1 MSRVADVPGEN
12 ALTIVAA
19 EGSRVISRTHYAAQ
33 AIAEAIFTG
42 VLRPGAQVGEQE
54 WAERLEVS
62 RIPVREALR
71 KLETEGLVEI
81 RPRRGAFVA
90 RMEKTEF
97 TEVYDVRALLEG
109 FAARLCAQSITHR
122 SLEQMED
129 VLLEMRE
136 AAASAEVDRYG
147 SLSVAFLELVW
158 ESVHNR
164 VVRDLIRRLW
174 RRSLRL
180 RLISMRLPGYV
191 ENSLASHEHLLDALR
206 HRDPAA
212 AEMVRWLHVQRSK
225 RALLNGYYGRPD
237 QRAVLEQDLPPL
249 GDLKALL
256 LDAERPSG
264 RARRP

>member
-1 MSRVADVPGEN
+1 MRVPVVSGRA
-12 ALTIVAA
+12 ALKI
-19 EGSRVISRTHYAAQ
+19 EGPRAPSRTHYAAQ

-42 VLRPGAQVGEQE
+42 ALRPGEQIGEQD
-54 WAERLEVS
+54 WAERLDVS

-81 RPRRGAFVA
+81 QPRRGAFVA
-90 RMEKTEF
+90 RMDRTEF
-97 TEVYDVRALLEG
+97 TEVYDVRALLEA
-109 FAARLCAQSITHR
+109 FAARLCAF
-122 SLEQMED
+122 SLTAASLKQMED
-129 VLLEMRE
+129 VLIQMR
-136 AAASAEVDRYG
+136 AAAANGEVDRYG
-147 SLSVAFLELVW
+147 SLSVTFLEIVW
-158 ESVHNR
+158 ENVHNR

-180 RLISMRLPGYV
+180 RLISMRLPGYI
-191 ENSLASHEHLLDALR
+191 ENSLASHEHLLEALR

-212 AEMVRWLHVQRSK
+212 AEMIRWLHVQRSK

-256 LDAERPSG
+256 LDAERSHG
-264 RARRP
+264 RPRRGYGP